1 MTMTEHR
8 DPANHIA
15 AMALL
20 LVGAIGFV
28 AALSTVIARP
38 PRAAAPRIGRA
49 FLDEPRSLAARDFAE
64 LRDAG
69 FGSLVID
76 LSGLDER
83 RALDAEP
90 QRATIVDTI
99 LESAA
104 AAGLEVDY
112 WIEVGRDPVAAAANA
127 AWLHRPH
134 KTAFYGGEPVAI
146 SDWVCINNKQVFEYQ
161 MARVT
166 RILERVPSADARNV
180 FLNDLL
186 GAPEGCGCGNALCR
200 MWDGSL
206 GEKIALGDGPAAFG
220 GDPVAPLQF
229 TEAVEERFPTLVA
242 IPVITEECE
251 AGVTHAGVVDAET
264 TLGYGRMLCSHPDA
278 LESYPRLIHM
288 LASRPAVALLT
299 LDRTFGR
306 DHPAFGAPG
315 AWIGAVLDRY
325 REYDARQS
333 LWVVIEGWELGA
345 ASVNDRLRAA
355 EAHGAAGA
363 IVAGRRIDQTWETIR
378 VRDLGTEL

>member
-1 MTMTEHR
+1 MTERR

-15 AMALL
+15 AMVLL
-20 LVGAIGFV
+20 LAGAVGFV
-28 AALSTVIARP
+28 AALSTAITRP
-38 PRAAAPRIGRA
+38 PRAPTPSIGRA
-49 FLDEPRSLAARDFAE
+49 FLDEPRALAARDLAE

-69 FGSLVID
+69 FGSLVVD
-76 LSGLDER
+76 LSDLDDPQDLDREPP
-83 RALDAEP
+83 RAS
-90 QRATIVDTI
+90 IVDSI
-99 LESAA
+99 LEAA
-104 AAGLEVDY
+104 SAAGLEVDY
-112 WIEVGRDPVAAAANA
+112 WIEIGRDPVAAAANA

-134 KTAFYGGEPVAI
+134 KTVFYGGEPVAI
-146 SDWVCINNKQVFEYQ
+146 SDWVCINNKEVFEYEI
-161 MARVT
+161 ARVT
-166 RILERVPSADARNV
+166 RILGRVPSADVRNV

-220 GDPVAPLQF
+220 DDPVAPLQF
-229 TEAVEERFPTLVA
+229 TEEVERRFPTLAV

-264 TLGYGRMLCSHPDA
+264 TLGYGRMLCSYPDA

-306 DHPAFGAPG
+306 DHPAFGEPG
-315 AWIGAVLDRY
+315 AWIGAALDRY

-345 ASVNDRLRAA
+345 ASVDDRLRAA

-363 IVAGRRIDQTWETIR
+363 IVAGRRIDQAWELIR